1 MYNKFIEYIEKEKL
15 FASDDKILIAASGG
29 KDSMALINLLVK
41 AKYSVGVA
49 HFNHITRK
57 GESDRDQK
65 FISDY
70 CKEKGLPF
78 YTTSV
83 NIKQL
88 LEKGQGNNFQDLAR
102 NKRYEWLEQVRDENK
117 YDFIATAHHKNDN
130 VETFLYKV
138 AKGAGVKGLSGI
150 KSKNGNVVRPML
162 NIFRSE
168 INNYVEQNEIPFV
181 EDSSNNSDDYDRN
194 FIRHNI
200 IPAFEQLHPNFVNR
214 ISVSIENLKELDKQF
229 DFLLDAFSAKY
240 ICRKKGWIII
250 SKSILDKVP
259 YKTGFLF
266 FLIQKYDF
274 NKSQVLDIVNS
285 VDSVGALFYSESY
298 ELLIDRVS
306 FIIKNRKNDKSCV
319 FNVSLGEN
327 ILEGYGTLRLKIV
340 DNNSLTFSENVRYM
354 DVSALNFPL
363 SLRCWK
369 NGDTFKPFG
378 LKGKSKKLKD
388 YFTKKKLSRFE
399 KNNTLLMLN
408 GEDICMILGDDISY
422 DYRVKISNEKVL
434 EVMFSPVD

>member
-15 FASDDKILIAASGG
+15 FAPDDKILIAVSGG
-29 KDSMALINLLVK
+29 KDSMVLVSLLTK

-49 HFNHITRK
+49 HFNHITRE

-65 FISDY
+65 FVSDY
-70 CKEKGLPF
+70 CKVKGLPF
-78 YTTSV
+78 YTSSV

-88 LEKGQGNNFQDLAR
+88 LEKGQANNFQDLAR
-102 NKRYEWLEQVRDENK
+102 IKRYEWLEQVRAEHK

-130 VETFLYKV
+130 VETFLYKA
-138 AKGAGVKGLSGI
+138 AKGAGIKGLSGI

-162 NIFRSE
+162 DILSSE
-168 INNYVEQNEIPFV
+168 IDNYVEQNNIPFV
-181 EDSSNNSDDYDRN
+181 EDSSNSSDDYDRN

-200 IPAFEQLHPNFVNR
+200 IPAFEQLHTNFVNR
-214 ISVSIENLKELDKQF
+214 ISVSIENLKETDKQF
-229 DFLLDAFSAKY
+229 EFLLEAFSAKY

-259 YKTGFLF
+259 DKPRFLF
-266 FLIQKYDF
+266 FLLQKYDF

-285 VDSVGALFYSESY
+285 MENVGASFYSENY
-298 ELLIDRVS
+298 QLLVDRVS
-306 FIIKNRKNDKSCV
+306 FIVKKRKVDKSCT

-327 ILEGYGTLRLKIV
+327 ILEGYGMLKLEIV
-340 DNNSLTFSENVRYM
+340 DNAGLVFNENVKYM
-354 DVSALNFPL
+354 DISALNFPL
-363 SLRCWK
+363 GIRCWK
-369 NGDTFKPFG
+369 HGDTFKPFG

-388 YFTKKKLSRFE
+388 YFTNKKLSRFD
-399 KNNTLLMLN
+399 KNNILLMLN

-422 DYRVKISNEKVL
+422 DYRVKISNVKVL
-434 EVMFSPVD
+434 KVMFSPVE

>member
-15 FASDDKILIAASGG
+15 FACNDKILIAASGG
-29 KDSMALINLLVK
+29 KDSMALINLLVN

-369 NGDTFKPFG
+369 HGDTFKPFG

-388 YFTKKKLSRFE
+388 YFINKKLSRFE

-408 GEDICMILGDDISY
+408 GEDICMILGNDISY

-434 EVMFSPVD
+434 KVIFSPVD